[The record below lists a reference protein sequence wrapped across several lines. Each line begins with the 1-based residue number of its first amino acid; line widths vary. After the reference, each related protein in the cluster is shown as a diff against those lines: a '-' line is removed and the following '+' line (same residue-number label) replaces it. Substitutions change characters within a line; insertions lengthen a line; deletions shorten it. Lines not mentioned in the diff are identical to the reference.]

1 MWRSPGLAFVAAW
14 MSLALALVVPAAQ
27 RPETPQFRAG
37 VEVVAVDVSVVDRDG
52 RPVPDLKPADF
63 TLTVDGKPR
72 RLASAEF
79 VSLATRGSAGR
90 AAPASR
96 PGVGE
101 ASDGFSTNERVQPG
115 RLIVLAIDQG
125 HLQPTSVPGAVAAA
139 TRFLAGLGPADQV
152 ALVAFPQG
160 GPSVPF
166 TTRHDRIQEALKRV
180 AGKAVSARST
190 SRLSISEALSYS
202 RSGES
207 PMPGDPWAAVLQ
219 RECAGTTRTGA
230 TALDKACVEALQGEA
245 LSVAAFEQQVTAN
258 TLGVLTDIVERLGD
272 IEGPKTLVLLSEGL
286 VVGGERVGQDSQVG
300 TASQVG
306 QAAYKARVNI
316 YVLQL
321 DRAFLD
327 SFSVE
332 YRTPPLSAGAEG
344 QVMAAGLETLAGAA
358 RGAMFKITASAD
370 RAFNRVTLETS
381 AFYLLAF
388 EPEPADRDGKPH
400 NIRVRVQ
407 RPNVSVRSRAEFVV
421 GGAPR
426 SVRSAEEEVT
436 SLLQSPVLAS
446 GLPLRVG
453 TFTLR
458 DAATLKPRV
467 LVAVDIARGVTAPAA
482 VAVGYAV
489 VDGTGAPVGSYVKTE
504 SLKPFGIGDEAC
516 WKHAQAMLLNP
527 GDYTLKFAAVDPQG
541 RRGSVEHRMTVGIQ
555 RAGSAQVSDLLLLDP
570 SGEGPGGSNPAISGT
585 ITTDAVTMYLEVYSA
600 QAGRPGKAT
609 ATFEVAG
616 TAAGAAMFTRQS

>member
-1 MWRSPGLAFVAAW
+1 MWRSLGLAFVAAW
-14 MSLALALVVPAAQ
+14 MSPAVALVVPAAQ
-27 RPETPQFRAG
+27 RPETPQFRVG

-79 VSLATRGSAGR
+79 VSLATRGSAR

-96 PGVGE
+96 PGAGE

-258 TLGVLTDIVERLGD
+258 TLGVLTDIVERLGE

-286 VVGGERVGQDSQVG
+286 VVGGERIGQESQVG

-306 QAAYKARVNI
+306 QAAYKARVN
-316 YVLQL
+316 
-321 DRAFLD
+321 
-327 SFSVE
+327 
-332 YRTPPLSAGAEG
+332 
-344 QVMAAGLETLAGAA
+344 
-358 RGAMFKITASAD
+358 
-370 RAFNRVTLETS
+370 
-381 AFYLLAF
+381 
-388 EPEPADRDGKPH
+388 
-400 NIRVRVQ
+400 
-407 RPNVSVRSRAEFVV
+407 
-421 GGAPR
+421 
-426 SVRSAEEEVT
+426 
-436 SLLQSPVLAS
+436 
-446 GLPLRVG
+446 
-453 TFTLR
+453 
-458 DAATLKPRV
+458 
-467 LVAVDIARGVTAPAA
+467 
-482 VAVGYAV
+482 
-489 VDGTGAPVGSYVKTE
+489 
-504 SLKPFGIGDEAC
+504 
-516 WKHAQAMLLNP
+516 
-527 GDYTLKFAAVDPQG
+527 
-541 RRGSVEHRMTVGIQ
+541 
-555 RAGSAQVSDLLLLDP
+555 
-570 SGEGPGGSNPAISGT
+570 
-585 ITTDAVTMYLEVYSA
+585 
-600 QAGRPGKAT
+600 
-609 ATFEVAG
+609 
-616 TAAGAAMFTRQS
+616 